1 MDDSSR
7 HPVNTG
13 AATGRP
19 ARRRAAGRVSNR
31 PVELGPSPFGHR
43 ALSEELLGLAEL
55 RAARSSRTP
64 RPGAGTRAVTDP
76 RAVITPRAYISP
88 RVLVS
93 PRAFI
98 DPRGTTGIRAIGDR
112 WP

>member
-1 MDDSSR
+1 MDATTR
-7 HPVNTG
+7 HPFNPG
-13 AATGRP
+13 PATSRP
-19 ARRRAAGRVSNR
+19 ARRRAAGRISSNR
-31 PVELGPSPFGHR
+31 PVVLGPSPFGHR

-88 RVLVS
+88 RVLMS
-93 PRAFI
+93 PRTYI
-98 DPRGTTGIRAIGDR
+98 DPRGTTGIRATS
-112 WP
+112 